1 MRIILFISV
10 FSISLISC
18 EKEDNV
24 VANFSGKALVGT
36 WSRVDE
42 IPSGLSEADFR
53 YFDMKTTQIFRID
66 GSHSYKVDFY
76 GFKDE
81 NPNEII
87 GQTENTGSFEVKSD
101 SVFIR
106 AFENTSWESGFSS
119 EPTTTIL
126 TGETYGSRFE
136 INGKTLTLFYISYPA
151 DAPVAK
157 QMSYQRVD

>member
-53 YFDMKTTQIFRID
+53 YFDMKNSKGITLIELLV
-66 GSHSYKVDFY
+66 S
-76 GFKDE
+76 
-81 NPNEII
+81 II
-87 GQTENTGSFEVKSD
+87 IVGIIMMGLQHMLTNSLDVSEFSKQQTEQIRHARYAMERMVMFVEQTTGVEKPVTAATMEELLVYELVEQVAVD
-101 SVFIR
+101 
-106 AFENTSWESGFSS
+106 G
-119 EPTTTIL
+119 
-126 TGETYGSRFE
+126 
-136 INGKTLTLFYISYPA
+136 
-151 DAPVAK
+151 APRRG
-157 QMSYQRVD
+157 QRK